1 MLKWLK
7 RGATAPAA
15 DQQTETVEQTTNNAL
30 DAALQEPKRAIQD
43 EETALIDMADAAL
56 ATNSVPS
63 VGANAIQDVLD
74 AANASPAG
82 AVASLSTGSTDVTTG
97 GRHAVPLDDSA
108 ASQLQPLLSA
118 EVMEANNLPANVQ
131 QALGVIVAIAQ
142 QMDARLARVERQ
154 LNELDP
160 HAMGLASTDDIHAL
174 RLDNARLSAEI
185 AKSAIALRDR
195 IDEVEFN
202 RPATPAH
209 EERVNR
215 LAQQIATLSDSYGA
229 ADK

>member
-1 MLKWLK
+1 MFKWLK
-7 RGATAPAA
+7 RGTTDASTEVTAQTTKTIQASHAAQAASSESSPKSSAASPTQRANQDTSGAKTRGSGNDATA
-15 DQQTETVEQTTNNAL
+15 
-30 DAALQEPKRAIQD
+30 
-43 EETALIDMADAAL
+43 
-56 ATNSVPS
+56 
-63 VGANAIQDVLD
+63 
-74 AANASPAG
+74 
-82 AVASLSTGSTDVTTG
+82 STDATAG

-131 QALGVIVAIAQ
+131 QALGAIVAIAQ

-215 LAQQIATLSDSYGA
+215 LAQQIATLSDSYCA
-229 ADK
+229 TDK